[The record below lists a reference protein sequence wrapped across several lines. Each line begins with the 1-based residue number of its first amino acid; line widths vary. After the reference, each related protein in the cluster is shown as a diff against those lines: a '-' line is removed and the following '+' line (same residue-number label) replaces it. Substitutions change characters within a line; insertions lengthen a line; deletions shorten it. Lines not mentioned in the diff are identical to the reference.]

1 MQTRISLFRMIS
13 LISPA
18 MSLALAAGCGTS
30 VPSNPTTYPVRGKV
44 TLDGGPLKQGFVR
57 FDPAEP
63 GKGLPA
69 EGEIK
74 PDGTYEA
81 RAFVGQPGTTPGDYK
96 VSIAAIPR
104 AQEGEAVGGAITV
117 PSKYQRPDTS
127 DVTKTIVSGE
137 NTIDVQLVSR

>member
-1 MQTRISLFRMIS
+1 MQTRIRLVRIIS
-13 LISPA
+13 LLSCVT
-18 MSLALAAGCGTS
+18 LFALAAGCGMS

-44 TLDGGPLKQGFVR
+44 TLDGDSLKQGFVR
-57 FDPAEP
+57 FDPAQP

-74 PDGTYEA
+74 ADGTYEA

-104 AQEGEAVGGAITV
+104 AQEGEAVGGALAI
-117 PSKYQRPDTS
+117 PAKYQRPDTS
-127 DVTKTIVSGE
+127 DITKTIGGGDNAINVE
-137 NTIDVQLVSR
+137 LVSR